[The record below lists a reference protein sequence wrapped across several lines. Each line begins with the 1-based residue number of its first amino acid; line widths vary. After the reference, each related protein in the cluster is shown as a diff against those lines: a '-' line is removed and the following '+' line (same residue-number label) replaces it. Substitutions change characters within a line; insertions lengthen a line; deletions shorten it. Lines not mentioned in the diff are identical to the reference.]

1 MKSETG
7 VKDFSRTPPPA
18 SLVPLVLS
26 GPLCPAGISPP
37 RGESPLSGEA
47 YLPTPCEIK
56 SPTCIRKRLNINI
69 TDTGKG
75 NNRRW
80 QVPGGQRGQRA
91 NSAGRFRHGCTRKL
105 LSSGKPAERCGHRLL
120 LNAVSHPSG
129 CFLILSLRRGY
140 FCGVGAVFRIRISF
154 RSPAVGRV

>member
-75 NNRRW
+75 NNRCW
-80 QVPGGQRGQRA
+80 QAPGGQRGQRA

-105 LSSGKPAERCGHRLL
+105 LSSGKSAGRCGHRPLHIPRDSSIKS
-120 LNAVSHPSG
+120 NISRKGKGNH
-129 CFLILSLRRGY
+129 RRWQAPG
-140 FCGVGAVFRIRISF
+140 GQRGTSEFRRT
-154 RSPAVGRV
+154 VLT